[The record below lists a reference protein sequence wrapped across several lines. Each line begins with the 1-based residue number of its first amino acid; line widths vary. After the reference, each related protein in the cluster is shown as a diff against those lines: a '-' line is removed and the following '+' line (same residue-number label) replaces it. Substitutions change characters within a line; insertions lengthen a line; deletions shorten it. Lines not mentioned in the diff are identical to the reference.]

1 MGTARVGWEDA
12 SSHQA
17 KTAFPFI
24 LLAIL
29 SPAGTHQAGEMAGLN
44 QVAWGILRSLVF
56 STLTGTIKAST
67 SEATNEAEYV
77 KDIAL
82 PGSKRLGKQ

>member
-1 MGTARVGWEDA
+1 
-12 SSHQA
+12 
-17 KTAFPFI
+17 
-24 LLAIL
+24 
-29 SPAGTHQAGEMAGLN
+29 MAGLN
-44 QVAWGILRSLVF
+44 QVAWGLLRSLVF